1 MTHPFR
7 FALAASTVNNG
18 PDFVEVAKKAE
29 DLGYS
34 AIAIADH
41 LDNQLAPLI
50 ALTGAA
56 MATTTL
62 RLNSLV
68 LCNDYRHPGMVA
80 KEAATLDQLSGG
92 RLELGM
98 GAGWMKADYEQL
110 GMPYDRPSVR
120 IARLG
125 ESVEIVKGLLNG
137 DSVNFAGDFYS
148 IEGLVGTPLPHGD
161 TIPLMLAGGGKKM
174 LTLAAQHADIVGV
187 NPGLAAGVIDERAG
201 ATATPNATDQKL
213 QWIRD
218 AAGERFDEIELQTRI
233 HTAAINDDRDGFA
246 QMMAPFLGITAEE
259 AISSPHALVGTVE
272 QCIETI
278 HMWRERWGITYVS
291 WGADVLE
298 EMAPVVA
305 ALSGQ

>member
-7 FALAASTVNNG
+7 FALAASTVTNG

-34 AIAIADH
+34 AIATADH

-98 GAGWMKADYEQL
+98 GAGWMKTDYEQL

-148 IEGLVGTPLPHGD
+148 IAGLVGTPLPHGD
-161 TIPLMLAGGGKKM
+161 AIPLMLAGGGKKM
-174 LTLAAQHADIVGV
+174 LTLAAQHADIIGV

-233 HTAAINDDRDGFA
+233 HLAAINDDRSSYA
-246 QMMAPFLGITAEE
+246 EMMAPLLGITTEE
-259 AISSPHALVGTVE
+259 ALSSPHALVGTVD

-278 HMWRERWGITYVS
+278 HMWRERWGISYIS
-291 WGADVLE
+291 WGAEALE

-305 ALSGQ
+305 VLSGQ

>member
-7 FALAASTVNNG
+7 FAVAASTITNG
-18 PDFVEVAKKAE
+18 PDFIELAKKTE

-34 AIAIADH
+34 SLAIADH
-41 LDNQLAPLI
+41 LDDQLAPLI

-98 GAGWMKADYEQL
+98 GAGWMKTDYEQL

-125 ESVEIVKGLLNG
+125 ESVQIVQGLLRG
-137 DSVNFAGDFYS
+137 ESVTFDGDFYS
-148 IEGLVGTPLPHGD
+148 IAGLKGTPLPFDGA
-161 TIPLMLAGGGKKM
+161 IPLMLAGGGKKM
-174 LTLAAQHADIVGV
+174 LTLAARHADIIGV

-201 ATATPNATDQKL
+201 ATATPNATDLKL
-213 QWIRD
+213 EWIRE
-218 AAGERFDEIELQTRI
+218 AAGDRFDAIELQTRV
-233 HTAAINDDRDGFA
+233 HLAAINDDRDSYA
-246 QMMAPFLGITAEE
+246 EMMAPLLGITAEE
-259 AISSPHALVGTVE
+259 AKSSPHALVGTVE

-278 HMWRERWGITYVS
+278 QMWRERWGISYIS
-291 WGADVLE
+291 WGADVID
-298 EMAPVVA
+298 EMAPIVA
-305 ALSGQ
+305 ALTGK